1 MSFRRVVA
9 PRSSTFHPPM
19 TKLSFNVFPVDAA
32 PVSTTVD
39 IDDLVIAGWAGR
51 DPAAIQA
58 HIDELAALGVAPP
71 SPTPC
76 FYRLAAGLLTQD
88 DTIHVLG
95 AHSGGEVECV
105 LLDSPLGTLVAIGSD
120 HTDREV
126 EAYGVAVS
134 KQVCA
139 KPLGCDAWLYADV
152 AAHWDQL
159 TMHSWLTGAD
169 GERRLYQSGAVNGLL
184 EPADLW
190 RRFSGAAALPAK
202 SAMFGGTLAVHGAIA
217 AMSSGDAFELELH
230 DPVLGR
236 TLKHRYS
243 VASLP
248 VVA

>member
-1 MSFRRVVA
+1 
-9 PRSSTFHPPM
+9 M
-19 TKLSFNVFPVDAA
+19 TTLSFNVFPVDAA
-32 PVSTTVD
+32 SASTTVD
-39 IDDLVIAGWAGR
+39 INDLVIAGWAGR

-71 SPTPC
+71 SATPC

-88 DTIHVLG
+88 DTIDVLG

-139 KPLGCDAWLYADV
+139 KPLGNDAWLYADV
-152 AAHWDQL
+152 APHWDRL
-159 TMHSWLTGAD
+159 TMRSWLTGAD

-190 RRFSGAAALPAK
+190 RRFSGAAALPAR

>member
-1 MSFRRVVA
+1 
-9 PRSSTFHPPM
+9 M
-19 TKLSFNVFPVDAA
+19 TTLSFNVFALDAA
-32 PVSTTVD
+32 PASTIVD

-71 SPTPC
+71 STTPC
-76 FYRLAAGLLTQD
+76 FYRLAAGLLTQGD
-88 DTIHVLG
+88 AIDVLG

-134 KQVCA
+134 KQICA
-139 KPLGCDAWLYADV
+139 KPLGRDAWLYTDV

-159 TMHSWLTGAD
+159 AMRSWLTDAN
-169 GERRLYQSGAVNGLL
+169 GERRLYQSGAVDGLL
-184 EPADLW
+184 APADLW
-190 RRFSGAAALPAK
+190 SRFADATALPAR

-217 AMSSGDAFELELH
+217 AMSSGEVFELELH
-230 DPVLGR
+230 DPVLER

>member
-1 MSFRRVVA
+1 
-9 PRSSTFHPPM
+9 M
-19 TKLSFNVFPVDAA
+19 TTLSFNVFPLGKA
-32 PVSTTVD
+32 PVLTTAN

-51 DPAAIQA
+51 DPAGIQA

-71 SPTPC
+71 STTPC
-76 FYRLAAGLLTQD
+76 FYRLATDLLTQD
-88 DTIHVLG
+88 ESITVLG
-95 AHSGGEVECV
+95 ANSGGEVECV

-159 TMHSWLTGAD
+159 TMRSWLSGVD
-169 GERRLYQSGAVNGLL
+169 GERRLYQSGSVNGLL

-190 RRFSGAAALPAK
+190 RRFAGAPTLPAK
-202 SAMFGGTLAVHGAIA
+202 SAMFGGTLAVHGVIA

-230 DPVLGR
+230 DPVLER

>member
-1 MSFRRVVA
+1 
-9 PRSSTFHPPM
+9 M
-19 TKLSFNVFPVDAA
+19 TTLSFTVFPVDATPA
-32 PVSTTVD
+32 PASFD

-51 DPAAIQA
+51 DPVAIQA

-71 SPTPC
+71 SMTPC

-88 DTIHVLG
+88 ETIDVLG

-139 KPLGCDAWLYADV
+139 KPLGREAWLYADV
-152 AAHWDQL
+152 APHWDQL
-159 TMHSWLTGAD
+159 TMRSWLSSAN
-169 GERRLYQSGAVNGLL
+169 GERRPYQSGAVNGLL
-184 EPADLW
+184 APADLW
-190 RRFSGAAALPAK
+190 RRFTGAAALPAK

>member
-1 MSFRRVVA
+1 
-9 PRSSTFHPPM
+9 M
-19 TKLSFNVFPVDAA
+19 TTLSFNVFPLGAA
-32 PVSTTVD
+32 AVSTTAN

-71 SPTPC
+71 STTPC

-88 DTIHVLG
+88 ENIAVLG
-95 AHSGGEVECV
+95 IHSGGEVECV

-139 KPLGCDAWLYADV
+139 KPLGRDAWLYADV

-159 TMHSWLTGAD
+159 TMRSWLIGAD
-169 GERRLYQSGAVNGLL
+169 GERRLYQSGAVDGLL
-184 EPADLW
+184 DPADLW
-190 RRFSGAAALPAK
+190 RRFAGAPTLPAK
-202 SAMFGGTLAVHGAIA
+202 SAMFGGTLSVHGAIA

-230 DPVLGR
+230 DPVLER

>member
-1 MSFRRVVA
+1 M
-9 PRSSTFHPPM
+9 
-19 TKLSFNVFPVDAA
+19 LSFNVFPRDAA
-32 PVSTTVD
+32 PVSTTAN

-71 SPTPC
+71 STTPC
-76 FYRLAAGLLTQD
+76 FYRLAADLLTQGEGI
-88 DTIHVLG
+88 TVLG

-139 KPLGCDAWLYADV
+139 KPLGRDAWFYADV

-159 TMHSWLTGAD
+159 TMRSWLIAAD
-169 GERRLYQSGAVNGLL
+169 GERRLYQSGAVDGLHD
-184 EPADLW
+184 PADLW
-190 RRFSGAAALPAK
+190 RRLAGVPTLPAK
-202 SAMFGGTLAVHGAIA
+202 SAMFGGTLSVHGAIA

>member
-1 MSFRRVVA
+1 
-9 PRSSTFHPPM
+9 M
-19 TKLSFNVFPVDAA
+19 TTLSFNVFPLDAA
-32 PVSTTVD
+32 AVSTTAS

-51 DPAAIQA
+51 DHAAIQA

-71 SPTPC
+71 STTPC

-88 DTIHVLG
+88 ETIDVLG

-139 KPLGCDAWLYADV
+139 KPLGRDAWLYADV

-159 TMHSWLTGAD
+159 TMRSWLSGAD
-169 GERRLYQSGAVNGLL
+169 GEHRLYQSGAVNGLL

-190 RRFSGAAALPAK
+190 RRFAGGPALPAK
-202 SAMFGGTLAVHGAIA
+202 SAMFGGTLSVHGAIA
-217 AMSSGDAFELELH
+217 AMSSGDVFELELH